1 MVNQVQEKI
10 FKVNVDF
17 VTGEFVK
24 RIDEVAKENCMDI
37 DHFIRYVL
45 RQWLNDNC
53 KRKKIFVDAKTYRLL
68 EANALQEGK
77 TISRFIEHLIA
88 PKK

>member
-1 MVNQVQEKI
+1 MVNKVQEKI

-17 VTGEFVK
+17 VTEEFVK
-24 RIDEVAKENCMDI
+24 RIDEVAKENCMDM

-53 KRKKIFVDAKTYRLL
+53 KRKKIFVDVKTYRLL

-77 TISRFIEHLIA
+77 TISRFVESLIA
-88 PKK
+88 TEK

>member
-1 MVNQVQEKI
+1 MVNKVQDKI

-17 VTGEFVK
+17 ITEEFVK

-77 TISRFIEHLIA
+77 TISRFVENLIA
-88 PKK
+88 TEK

>member
-10 FKVNVDF
+10 FKENVNF
-17 VTGEFVK
+17 VTEEFAK
-24 RIDEVAKENCMDI
+24 RIDEVAKENCMDM

-53 KRKKIFVDAKTYRLL
+53 KHKKIFVDAKTYRLL

-77 TISRFIEHLIA
+77 TISRFVESLIA
-88 PKK
+88 TEK

>member
-17 VTGEFVK
+17 VTEEFVK
-24 RIDEVAKENCMDI
+24 RIDEVAKENCMDMG
-37 DHFIRYVL
+37 HFIRYVL

-53 KRKKIFVDAKTYRLL
+53 KRKKIFVDVKTYRLL

-77 TISRFIEHLIA
+77 TISRFIESLIA

>member
-1 MVNQVQEKI
+1 MANQFQEKV
-10 FKVNVDF
+10 FKVEVNF
-17 VTGEFVK
+17 VTEKFVK
-24 RIDEVAKENCMDI
+24 RIDEVAKENCMDM

-77 TISRFIEHLIA
+77 TISRFIERLIA